1 MVQTD
6 TSIKT
11 RFKNP
16 LVKEKDMSSADRQT
30 VCFLQTNL
38 DASAASDPIS
48 HCFVFSG
55 HRITTRPSPRWDNFS
70 QTRIKRLWWSSP
82 WAPEPQPLLASC
94 STILGTAKSCT
105 NLLPHS
111 EPGFLIHPQN
121 SKIIFFKEAI
131 LLRQFSYL
139 KTPSQKNRDME
150 LLRALCGS

>member
-38 DASAASDPIS
+38 DAPAASDPVS

-55 HRITTRPSPRWDNFS
+55 HRITTRPSPRRDNFS
-70 QTRIKRLWWSSP
+70 QSCVKRLLWSSP
-82 WAPEPQPLLASC
+82 WAPQPQPLLASC
-94 STILGTAKSCT
+94 STIPGTARSCT
-105 NLLPHS
+105 NLLPHG

-121 SKIIFFKEAI
+121 TKIIFFKETI

-139 KTPSQKNRDME
+139 KTLSQKNRDME